1 VPPTTSSKVTRKIYG
16 MGRGW
21 AFSVIDFTT
30 FGSRSAID
38 VTLHRL
44 LKKGTIR
51 RVTRGIYDY
60 PRYSDRLETEL
71 SSDPDQVARAIAR
84 KYGWR
89 IQPSGNAALN
99 LLGLSTQVPSQF
111 LYLSDGPNRT
121 YQIGRQTLAFKK
133 SPLKESGLKLRESGI
148 IVQALRSL
156 GKERISPEIISKIR
170 EWLDPEKRSL
180 VLKDTRTVTGWVYDA
195 IRRICNQERSWN
207 K

>member
-1 VPPTTSSKVTRKIYG
+1 VPQTTSSKVTRKIYG

-21 AFSVIDFTT
+21 AFSVIDFST
-30 FGSRSAID
+30 FGTRSAID
-38 VTLHRL
+38 VALHRL
-44 LKKGTIR
+44 HKRGTIR

-71 SSDPDQVARAIAR
+71 SPDPDQVARAIAR

-121 YQIGRQTLAFKK
+121 YQIGRQALTFKQ
-133 SPLKESGLKLRESGI
+133 SPLKESSLKLRESGI

-156 GKERISPEIISKIR
+156 GRGRISPEVVSKIL

-195 IRRICNQERSWN
+195 IRKICHQERQWN
-207 K
+207 E

>member
-1 VPPTTSSKVTRKIYG
+1 MAKSTSSRVKRKIYG

-21 AFSVIDFTT
+21 AFSVIEFSA

-60 PRYSDRLETEL
+60 PRYSERLKTEL
-71 SSDPDQVARAIAR
+71 SPDMDQVARAIAR
-84 KYGWR
+84 KSGWR
-89 IQPSGNAALN
+89 TQASGSAALN
-99 LLGLSTQVPSQF
+99 LLGLSTQVPSRV

-121 YQIGRQTLAFKK
+121 YQIGRQTLAFKQ
-133 SPLKESGLKLRESGI
+133 SSLKESSLKLRESRL

-156 GKERISPEIISKIR
+156 GHERITPNVISTIR
-170 EWLDPEKRSL
+170 EWLDLEKRSL
-180 VLKDTRTVTGWVYDA
+180 VLKDSRTVTGWVYDA
-195 IRRICNQERSWN
+195 IRRICNQELEWN
-207 K
+207 V

>member
-1 VPPTTSSKVTRKIYG
+1 MAKSTSSRVKRKIYG

-21 AFSVIDFTT
+21 AFSVIEFSA

-60 PRYSDRLETEL
+60 PRYSERLKTEL
-71 SSDPDQVARAIAR
+71 SPDMDQVARAIAR
-84 KYGWR
+84 KFGWR
-89 IQPSGNAALN
+89 IQASGSAALN
-99 LLGLSTQVPSQF
+99 LLGLSTQVPSRF

-121 YQIGRQTLAFKK
+121 YQIGRQTLAFKQ
-133 SPLKESGLKLRESGI
+133 SPLKESSLKLRESGL

-156 GKERISPEIISKIR
+156 GHERITPNVISTIR
-170 EWLDPEKRSL
+170 EWLDLEKRSL
-180 VLKDTRTVTGWVYDA
+180 VLKDSRTVTGWVYDA
-195 IRRICNQERSWN
+195 IRRICNQELEWN
-207 K
+207 V

>member
-1 VPPTTSSKVTRKIYG
+1 MPQTTSSKVTRKIYG

-21 AFSVIDFTT
+21 AFSVIDFST
-30 FGSRSAID
+30 FGTRSAID

-44 LKKGTIR
+44 LKRGTIR

-71 SSDPDQVARAIAR
+71 SPDPDQVARAIAR

-121 YQIGRQTLAFKK
+121 YQIGRQTLTFRQ
-133 SPLKESGLKLRESGI
+133 SPLKESSLKLRESGI

-156 GKERISPEIISKIR
+156 GKERISPEVVSKIR
-170 EWLDPEKRSL
+170 KWLAPEKRSL
-180 VLKDTRTVTGWVYDA
+180 VLKDARTVTGWVYDA
-195 IRRICNQERSWN
+195 IRQICDQEHAWN
-207 K
+207 E

>member
-1 VPPTTSSKVTRKIYG
+1 VPQTTISKVIRKIYG

-21 AFSVIDFTT
+21 AFSVIDFST
-30 FGSRSAID
+30 FGTRSAID

-44 LKKGTIR
+44 LKRGTIR

-71 SSDPDQVARAIAR
+71 SPDPDQVARAIAR

-121 YQIGRQTLAFKK
+121 YQIGRQTLAFKQ
-133 SPLKESGLKLRESGI
+133 SPLKESSLKLRESGI
-148 IVQALRSL
+148 IVQALRAL
-156 GKERISPEIISKIR
+156 GSERISPEIISKIR
-170 EWLDPEKRSL
+170 DWLEPKTRSL

-195 IRRICNQERSWN
+195 VRKICDQEQPWN
-207 K
+207 A

>member
-1 VPPTTSSKVTRKIYG
+1 

-21 AFSVIDFTT
+21 AFSVIDFAT
-30 FGSRSAID
+30 FGNRPAID

-44 LKKGTIR
+44 QKKGTIR

-60 PRYSDRLETEL
+60 PRQSKRLGGEL
-71 SSDPDQVARAIAR
+71 SPDISQVAQALAR

-89 IQPSGNAALN
+89 IQPSGDAALN

-121 YQIGRQTLAFKK
+121 HQIGRQTLVFKK
-133 SPLKESGLKLRESGI
+133 APLKESSVKLRESGI

-156 GKERISPEIISKIR
+156 GRERISSTVVSKIHK
-170 EWLDPEKRSL
+170 WLDPEKRSL
-180 VLKDTRTVTGWVYDA
+180 VLKDCRTVTGWVYDA
-195 IRRICNQERSWN
+195 IRRICDQESTWN
-207 K
+207 E

>member
-1 VPPTTSSKVTRKIYG
+1 

-21 AFSVIDFTT
+21 AFSVIDFST
-30 FGSRSAID
+30 FGTRSAID

-44 LKKGTIR
+44 LKRGTIR

-60 PRYSDRLETEL
+60 PRTSDRLETEL
-71 SSDPDQVARAIAR
+71 SPDLDQVARAIAR

-99 LLGLSTQVPSQF
+99 LLGLSTQVPSKF

-121 YQIGRQTLAFKK
+121 YQIGRQALAFKK
-133 SPLKESGLKLRESGI
+133 SPLKESSLRLSESGI

-156 GKERISPEIISKIR
+156 GKGRISPEVVSKIR
-170 EWLDPEKRSL
+170 KWLAPEKRSL

-195 IRRICNQERSWN
+195 IRRICDQEKQWSE
-207 K
+207 

>member
-1 VPPTTSSKVTRKIYG
+1 MPQTTSSKVTRKIYG

-21 AFSVIDFTT
+21 AFSVIDFST
-30 FGSRSAID
+30 FGRRSAID
-38 VTLHRL
+38 ITLHRL
-44 LKKGTIR
+44 LKRGTIR

-60 PRYSDRLETEL
+60 PRTSDRLETQL
-71 SSDPDQVARAIAR
+71 SPDLDQVARAIAR

-99 LLGLSTQVPSQF
+99 LLGLSTQVPSRF

-121 YQIGRQTLAFKK
+121 YQIGRQALAFKK
-133 SPLKESGLKLRESGI
+133 SPLKESSLKLRESGI

-156 GKERISPEIISKIR
+156 GKERISPEVVSKIR
-170 EWLDPEKRSL
+170 KWLAPEKRSL

-195 IRRICNQERSWN
+195 IRRICNQEGAWN
-207 K
+207 E

>member
-1 VPPTTSSKVTRKIYG
+1 

-21 AFSVIDFTT
+21 AFSVIDFST
-30 FGSRSAID
+30 FGTRSAID

-44 LKKGTIR
+44 LKRGTIR

-71 SSDPDQVARAIAR
+71 SPDLDQVARAIAR

-89 IQPSGNAALN
+89 IQPSGDAALN
-99 LLGLSTQVPSQF
+99 LLRLSTQVPSQF

-133 SPLKESGLKLRESGI
+133 SPLKESSLRLSESGI

-156 GKERISPEIISKIR
+156 GKERITPEIVSKIR

-195 IRRICNQERSWN
+195 IRKICDQENQWN
-207 K
+207 E